1 MEYVK
6 FGNSGMQVSRLC
18 LGFMDLPN
26 RVEEDEAIG
35 VVHAA
40 LDHGINF
47 IDCADAYGQGYGEE
61 VLGRAL
67 QGRRDDV
74 VLATKFWVRMGE
86 GPNTGGCSRLHI
98 MQAVEDSLR
107 RLQTDHIDLYM
118 LHHPDPKTPV
128 EETLSTLDTLVKQG
142 KVRYIGVCNHYAW
155 QMAHMLGVSTL
166 HNWEPLVSIQ
176 CRYNIIDRAIENET
190 VPFCQRFNIAT
201 MTYGPLCGGLL
212 TGLYQRDK
220 PPPEGA
226 RFERSESARKQEFGQ
241 DFFEILDE
249 LEEIAGQYGIELTEL
264 AYAWLLAKP
273 YVTSAIMGGSRAE
286 HYEALWDVVE
296 VEIDSED
303 IERIDKLSQAHRYRP
318 FANQSMVQGAPLAL
332 NWL

>member
-107 RLQTDHIDLYM
+107 RLQTDYIDLYM

-166 HNWEPLVSIQ
+166 HNWEPLVCIQ
-176 CRYNIIDRAIENET
+176 CRHNILDRAIENET
-190 VPFCQRFNIAT
+190 VPFCQRFNIAA

-220 PPPEGA
+220 PLPEGA
-226 RFERSESARKQEFGQ
+226 RFGRSESAIEQEYGQ
-241 DFFEILDE
+241 NFFDILDE
-249 LEEIAGQYGIELTEL
+249 LKEIADEYGIELTDL

-286 HYEALWDVVE
+286 HYEALWDVVN
-296 VEIDSED
+296 VEIDAED
-303 IERIDKLSQAHRYRP
+303 VQRIDKLSQAHRYRP
-318 FANQSMVQGAPLAL
+318 FANQSMVQGAPPAL

>member
-1 MEYVK
+1 MEYAK
-6 FGNSGMQVSRLC
+6 FGNSGIQVSRLC

-47 IDCADAYGQGYGEE
+47 IDCADAYGRGHGEE

-67 QGRRDDV
+67 KGHRDDV
-74 VLATKFWVRMGE
+74 VLATKFWVRMGK

-98 MQAVEDSLR
+98 MQAVEASLR
-107 RLQTDHIDLYM
+107 RLQTDYIDLYM
-118 LHHPDPKTPV
+118 LHHPDPNTPV

-155 QMAHMLGVSTL
+155 QMAHMLGVSAL
-166 HNWEPLVSIQ
+166 HNWEPLVCIQ
-176 CRYNIIDRAIENET
+176 CRHNIIDRVIENET
-190 VPFCQRFNIAT
+190 VPFCERFDIAT
-201 MTYGPLCGGLL
+201 MIYGPLCGGLL

-220 PPPEGA
+220 PLPEGA
-226 RFERSESARKQEFGQ
+226 RYGRSESAIEQEGGQ
-241 DFFEILDE
+241 NFFDILEE
-249 LEEIAGQYGIELTEL
+249 LEEIAGEYGIELTDI

-273 YVTSAIMGGSRAE
+273 YVTSVIIGGSRAE
-286 HYEALWDVVE
+286 HYQALWDVVE
-296 VEIDSED
+296 VELDSED
-303 IERIDKLSQAHRYRP
+303 IERIDELSEARRYRP
-318 FANQSMVQGAPLAL
+318 FANQGVIQGAPLAL